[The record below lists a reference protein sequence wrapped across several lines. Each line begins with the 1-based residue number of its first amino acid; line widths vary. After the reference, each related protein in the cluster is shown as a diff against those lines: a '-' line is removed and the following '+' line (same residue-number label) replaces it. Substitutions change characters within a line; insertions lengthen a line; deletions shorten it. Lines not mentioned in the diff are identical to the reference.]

1 MADVAQPRYQPTSGP
16 LPSAPDRTAE
26 VLAAR
31 ARLLARPLDAAEL
44 EGPTIQILGFEAG
57 GDRFALPAES
67 IVTVISPVQP
77 TPVPGMPTWLVGA
90 VGVRGRV
97 VAVVRPDQ
105 FLGTGLGAEEPD
117 GRSTAVLVADATG
130 EVALLVDRLDPVESI
145 ASSATRPL
153 PAGTSDVVGR
163 ASRGIID
170 GRLVLDTDGLIAAI
184 RSALGPMTGEP
195 SSVPES
201 PEDRAEA
208 GDPR

>member
-1 MADVAQPRYQPTSGP
+1 MADVAQPRVQPTSGP

-31 ARLLARPLDAAEL
+31 ARLLARPLDAAER

-57 GDRFALPAES
+57 GDRFALPIAS

-77 TPVPGMPTWLVGA
+77 TPVPGMPPWLVGA

-97 VAVVRPDQ
+97 VAVVNPDQ
-105 FLGTGLGAEEPD
+105 FLRTRPGADEPVE
-117 GRSTAVLVADATG
+117 RSTAVLVAGATA

-145 ASSATRPL
+145 ASGASRPL

-170 GRLVLDTDGLIAAI
+170 GRLVLDPGGLIAAI
-184 RSALGPMTGEP
+184 RSALGPMTGDLLP
-195 SSVPES
+195 VPDHR
-201 PEDRAEA
+201 PIA
-208 GDPR
+208 PK